1 MSDQHP
7 RSIADQADAWFARLQ
22 DADASDD
29 ERRRFQ
35 AWYAADQR
43 HAQAYERT
51 RQLWSLLQLPAER
64 VAERLQAESRP
75 APSPP
80 PRAAIPFRR
89 YLAGASAALLMMAWL
104 LPARIQ
110 DWRSDYRTGPGQQT
124 NVTLADG
131 SRIMLNT
138 DTALAIRFG
147 ARERRVVL
155 LRGEAFFEVA
165 PDPAKPFIVDGGH
178 AEARAVGTAYGVK
191 KSGADLAVTVA
202 EGTVEV
208 GDGVAAQAVRAM
220 QRTEFK
226 QGRLQAP
233 QHLTNDDSLAWRR
246 RQVVFQQQPL
256 SEVLAEVNRY
266 RAGRIV
272 AVSSELGGRIVSG
285 VFNLGDPQAIV
296 DALQAT
302 LNAQAAHLPGDWVL
316 LYY

>member
-1 MSDQHP
+1 MSDQAL

-22 DADASDD
+22 DAGASDD
-29 ERRRFQ
+29 ERRQFQ

-51 RQLWSLLQLPAER
+51 RQLWNLLQLPAER
-64 VAERLQAESRP
+64 VAERLQADNP
-75 APSPP
+75 PSPS
-80 PRAAIPFRR
+80 PRPHAAPRYRR
-89 YLAGASAALLMMAWL
+89 YLVAANAALLMMGWLL
-104 LPARIQ
+104 LPALIQ
-110 DWRSDYRTGPGQQT
+110 DWRSDYHTDPGQQT

-131 SRIMLNT
+131 SRITLNT
-138 DTALAIRFG
+138 DTALAVDFS
-147 ARERRVVL
+147 EQQRRIEL

-165 PDPAKPFIVDGGH
+165 PDKTKPFIVDGGH
-178 AEARAVGTAYGVK
+178 AEARAVGTAYSVK

-208 GDGVAAQAVRAM
+208 GDGVGAQAVRAL
-220 QRTEFK
+220 QQIEFK
-226 QGRLQAP
+226 QGRLQAL

-256 SEVLAEVNRY
+256 SEVLDEVNRY
-266 RAGRIV
+266 RRGRIV
-272 AVSSELGGRIVSG
+272 AVSGKLAGRIVSG
-285 VFNLGDPQAIV
+285 VFNVGAPQAVV

-316 LYY
+316 LY